1 MGLDL
6 SNPGTKVFIGNVAW
20 STTNETLSHY
30 LAQQGTPGAPAPPR
44 HTACPHTPPLSRVRA
59 VFPRLCARRAFALH
73 GPLPIVRRPRG
84 ASESASVRR
93 AKPVPWPRQARR
105 VHRQAHP
112 ADYYFWFVVFFLFPC
127 QRVQPSL
134 SSSRSRPRGSRKAGP
149 LPSSPRL
156 TPRTRSSRSATF
168 TRSPLQTPPRVP
180 APRACARVRATQ
192 YRASHTTKV
201 CGPPSAATAK

>member
-1 MGLDL
+1 MDPYQQDMGLDL

-20 STTNETLSHY
+20 STTNETLSDY

-112 ADYYFWFVVFFLFPC
+112 ADYYFWLLFSFFSHANAC
-127 QRVQPSL
+127 
-134 SSSRSRPRGSRKAGP
+134 SRHCRAQDLGLGAVE
-149 LPSSPRL
+149 RL
-156 TPRTRSSRSATF
+156 GH
-168 TRSPLQTPPRVP
+168 
-180 APRACARVRATQ
+180 CRVRLA
-192 YRASHTTKV
+192 
-201 CGPPSAATAK
+201 